1 MNLRGDGS
9 GSPKGC
15 ENKYGMT
22 ALVLSAGGMYGA
34 YQAGA
39 WRALADVV
47 HPDLIVGASIGALN
61 GWAIA
66 GGCDPD
72 ELVDRWL
79 HLDAAAGYRWKV
91 PRSPVH
97 GLFDTTPL
105 QGMIRDVYESFQPRT
120 HCAMVVTDLMKLRPR
135 VIPGNEMSWQHL
147 VASTAILGLF
157 DQVRLGGRIYSDGG
171 LLSAVPLWAAAEMG
185 ATKALVIDILP
196 TAPGAVA
203 RVLVGA
209 IRAVSPFRAQVPASI
224 EVVRL
229 APPEL
234 LGSPLE
240 SLYWTRANAEAWI
253 RAGEEQG
260 AAIKHSIA
268 NCFERE

>member
-1 MNLRGDGS
+1 
-9 GSPKGC
+9 
-15 ENKYGMT
+15 MT

-39 WRALADVV
+39 WKALADVF
-47 HPDLIVGASIGALN
+47 HPDLVVGASIGAVT

-79 HLDAAAGYRWKV
+79 HLDAAARYTWKF
-91 PRSPVH
+91 PRSPFH
-97 GLFDTTPL
+97 GVFDTAPL
-105 QGMIRDVYESFQPRT
+105 QAAIRGIYESFQPRT
-120 HCAMVVTDLMKLRPR
+120 HFAMVATDLLKLRPIALR
-135 VIPGNEMSWQHL
+135 GNEVSWQHL
-147 VASTAILGLF
+147 VASTAIPVLF

-185 ATKALVIDILP
+185 ATKVLVIDVLP
-196 TAPGAVA
+196 SLPSHIGRPLIQAV
-203 RVLVGA
+203 RTLS
-209 IRAVSPFRAQVPASI
+209 RFRPAVPAAI
-224 EVVRL
+224 DIIRL
-229 APPEL
+229 GPPKL

-240 SLYWTRANAEAWI
+240 SIYWTRANAEAWI
-253 RAGEEQG
+253 RAGEEQ
-260 AAIKHSIA
+260 AAALKHSIA

>member
-1 MNLRGDGS
+1 
-9 GSPKGC
+9 
-15 ENKYGMT
+15 MT

-39 WRALADVV
+39 WKSLADVF
-47 HPDLIVGASIGALN
+47 HPDLVVGASIGALN

-79 HLDAAAGYRWKV
+79 HLDAAARYRWKF

-105 QGMIRDVYESFQPRT
+105 QAMIRDVYESFQPRLPF
-120 HCAMVVTDLMKLRPR
+120 AMVVTDLMKLRPR
-135 VIPGNEMSWQHL
+135 IVHSHEMSWQHL

-157 DQVRLGGRIYSDGG
+157 DQVRLDGRIYSDGG
-171 LLSAVPLWAAAEMG
+171 LLCAVPLWAAAEMG
-185 ATKALVIDILP
+185 ATKALVIDVLP
-196 TAPGAVA
+196 TAPGTVA

-209 IRAVSPFRAQVPASI
+209 IRSIWPFRAQVPTGI
-224 EVVRL
+224 QVVRL
-229 APPEL
+229 APPKL
-234 LGSPLE
+234 LGPPLE
-240 SLYWTRANAEAWI
+240 SLHWTRANAEAWI

>member
-1 MNLRGDGS
+1 
-9 GSPKGC
+9 
-15 ENKYGMT
+15 MT

-39 WRALADVV
+39 WKALADVF
-47 HPDLIVGASIGALN
+47 HPDLVVGASIGAIT

-79 HLDAAAGYRWKV
+79 HLESTSRYRWKF
-91 PRSPVH
+91 PRSPLH
-97 GLFDTTPL
+97 GVFDTSPL
-105 QGMIRDVYESFQPRT
+105 QRAIRDVYESYQPRT
-120 HCAMVVTDLMKLRPR
+120 HFALVVTDLMKLRPR
-135 VIPGNEMSWQHL
+135 VVRGNEVSWQHL

-185 ATKALVIDILP
+185 ATKALVINVLP
-196 TAPGAVA
+196 APPGTIA

-209 IRAVSPFRAQVPASI
+209 IRKVSPFRPEVPAGI
-224 EVVRL
+224 DVVRL
-229 APPEL
+229 APPRL
-234 LGSPLE
+234 LGPPLQ
-240 SLYWTRANAEAWI
+240 SLYWSRANAEAWI
-253 RAGEEQG
+253 RAGEEQ
-260 AAIKHSIA
+260 AVAIKHSIA
-268 NCFERE
+268 NCFDRE